1 MAAGNTKLGFLCS
14 KQKDN
19 LRSSCSSNIGL
30 VMSSKKLENNIFLCM
45 IAMGLESM
53 FGRNEVA
60 KPEGQG
66 HELIAFLKRWYRE
79 YAP

>member
-1 MAAGNTKLGFLCS
+1 
-14 KQKDN
+14 
-19 LRSSCSSNIGL
+19 
-30 VMSSKKLENNIFLCM
+30 MSSKKLENNIFLCM